1 MCVRDIL
8 IGVHN
13 EIYNSLV
20 FPPALNFS
28 PTIVRNCTYL
38 VIGTYVYSLQIHM
51 KYNVEPSLT
60 NVEPIRGRW
69 NHLWPIWQC
78 RAKIGRF
85 LGLLGPPRDIFMG
98 AKNTQMTVPDMKY
111 NVQTSLTNVQPT

>member
-60 NVEPIRGRW
+60 NVEPI
-69 NHLWPIWQC
+69 
-78 RAKIGRF
+78 
-85 LGLLGPPRDIFMG
+85 
-98 AKNTQMTVPDMKY
+98 
-111 NVQTSLTNVQPT
+111 